1 MCSALQQLP
10 DKHKMIL
17 LIDSRQENHNRL
29 KSILEEYPL
38 YQLTRCNDHVE
49 AMMLLQQSS
58 IDFIL
63 LSCNDSPLPCSTLI
77 SDLHQFR
84 PHIPLIALSPH
95 MTERQGQELI
105 AANATDFLSNETL
118 NTEIFLRTLRHAEL
132 TVKQN
137 TEIQLLRHSD
147 TLAPVG
153 NRQFFYLTLLHKL
166 NSLVQQG
173 RQLAL
178 VTVDLDHFRKFNTR
192 HGFSSGDE
200 VVLEMGKRIQ
210 NCVSS
215 DEVVARIGNDEFAI
229 ILDLPGTDSLLDTV
243 KALLSKLIT
252 TLKSP
257 YAHNLSHTQIDCSIG
272 AVLAPEHGSEVDL
285 LTKRSSMARMQ
296 AKQIHGCSYSIYRP
310 GMELSNDKTAG
321 LESEIMTALRAEQF
335 VLFYQPRID
344 LRSGKIVGAEALIRW
359 QHPTRGM
366 IMPGDFIPLCER
378 NGLIVPIGYWTI
390 RQAGL
395 HLKELKEAG
404 IHIDRLGVNLSF
416 RQFKDDM
423 LVDTIKRIIKQE
435 DIDTSVLEFELTES
449 AIFND
454 ENHVRECL
462 DSLAEEGITF
472 SLDDFGTGYSSF
484 SLLHK
489 LPISALKIDRSFVS
503 HLNESSEAEEIVHSI
518 ISLAHNMKLTV
529 VAEGVE
535 TREQLDF
542 LIQDNCDQIQGY
554 FYSPPVSFNDFKR
567 MLPKPN

>member
-10 DKHKMIL
+10 DKHKQIL
-17 LIDSRQENHNRL
+17 LIDSHQENQSRL
-29 KSILEEYPL
+29 KSILEQHPL

-49 AMMLLQQSS
+49 ALLILQQSS

-63 LSCNDSPLPCSTLI
+63 LSCNNSPLPCTTI
-77 SDLHQFR
+77 IADLHKFR
-84 PHIPLIALSPH
+84 PNTPIIALSPH
-95 MTERQGQELI
+95 ITEEQGQKLLT
-105 AANATDFLSNETL
+105 ANATDFLSYETL
-118 NTEIFLRTLRHAEL
+118 NTEILLRTLRHAEL
-132 TVKQN
+132 TIKQS

-153 NRQFFYLTLLHKL
+153 NRQFFYLTLLYKL
-166 NSLVQQG
+166 NSLIQQG
-173 RQLAL
+173 HQLAL
-178 VTVDLDHFRKFNTR
+178 ITVDLDHFRKFNTR
-192 HGFSSGDE
+192 YGFSAGDE
-200 VVLEMGKRIQ
+200 VVLELGKRIQ
-210 NCVSS
+210 SSVSN
-215 DEVVARIGNDEFAI
+215 DAMVARIGNDEFAI
-229 ILDLPGTDSLLDTV
+229 ILDLPGTAPLLDTV
-243 KALLSKLIT
+243 KSLLGKLIN
-252 TLKSP
+252 TLKSS
-257 YAHNLSHTQIDCSIG
+257 YTHSQSQTQIDCSIG

-285 LTKRSSMARMQ
+285 LTKRASMARMQ

-310 GMELSNDKTAG
+310 GMELTSDKTVG

-335 VLFYQPRID
+335 VLFYQPRVD
-344 LRSGKIVGAEALIRW
+344 LHSGKIVGAEALIRW

-366 IMPGDFIPLCER
+366 IMPSDFIPLCEQ

-489 LPISALKIDRSFVS
+489 LPINALKIDRSFVS
-503 HLNESSEAEEIVHSI
+503 HLNESSEAEEIVRSI

-554 FYSPPVSFNDFKR
+554 FYSPPVSFSDFKR
-567 MLPKPN
+567 MLPKPQ

>member
-10 DKHKMIL
+10 DKHKQIL
-17 LIDSRQENHNRL
+17 LIDSHQENQSRL
-29 KSILEEYPL
+29 KSILEQHPL

-49 AMMLLQQSS
+49 ALLILQQSS

-63 LSCNDSPLPCSTLI
+63 LSCNNSPLPCSTI
-77 SDLHQFR
+77 IADLHKFR
-84 PHIPLIALSPH
+84 PNTPIIALSPH
-95 MTERQGQELI
+95 ITEEQGQKLLT
-105 AANATDFLSNETL
+105 ANATDFLSYETL
-118 NTEIFLRTLRHAEL
+118 NTEILLRTLRHAEL
-132 TVKQN
+132 TIKQS

-153 NRQFFYLTLLHKL
+153 NRQFFYLTLLYKL
-166 NSLVQQG
+166 NSLIQQG

-178 VTVDLDHFRKFNTR
+178 ITVDLDHFRKFNTR
-192 HGFSSGDE
+192 YGFSAGDE
-200 VVLEMGKRIQ
+200 VVLELGKRIQ
-210 NCVSS
+210 SSVSN
-215 DEVVARIGNDEFAI
+215 DAMVARIGNDEFAI
-229 ILDLPGTDSLLDTV
+229 ILDLPGTAPLLDTV
-243 KALLSKLIT
+243 KSLLGKLIN
-252 TLKSP
+252 TLKSS
-257 YAHNLSHTQIDCSIG
+257 YTHSQSQTQIDCSIG

-285 LTKRSSMARMQ
+285 LTKRASMARMQ

-310 GMELSNDKTAG
+310 GMELTSDKTVG

-335 VLFYQPRID
+335 VLFYQPRVD
-344 LRSGKIVGAEALIRW
+344 LHSGKIVGAEALIRW

-366 IMPGDFIPLCER
+366 IMPSDFIPLCEQ

-489 LPISALKIDRSFVS
+489 LPINALKIDRSFVS
-503 HLNESSEAEEIVHSI
+503 HLNESSEAEEIVRSI

-554 FYSPPVSFNDFKR
+554 FYSPPVSFSDFKR
-567 MLPKPN
+567 MLPKPE

>member
-1 MCSALQQLP
+1 
-10 DKHKMIL
+10 
-17 LIDSRQENHNRL
+17 
-29 KSILEEYPL
+29 
-38 YQLTRCNDHVE
+38 
-49 AMMLLQQSS
+49 
-58 IDFIL
+58 
-63 LSCNDSPLPCSTLI
+63 
-77 SDLHQFR
+77 
-84 PHIPLIALSPH
+84 
-95 MTERQGQELI
+95 
-105 AANATDFLSNETL
+105 
-118 NTEIFLRTLRHAEL
+118 
-132 TVKQN
+132 
-137 TEIQLLRHSD
+137 
-147 TLAPVG
+147 
-153 NRQFFYLTLLHKL
+153 
-166 NSLVQQG
+166 
-173 RQLAL
+173 
-178 VTVDLDHFRKFNTR
+178 
-192 HGFSSGDE
+192 
-200 VVLEMGKRIQ
+200 
-210 NCVSS
+210 
-215 DEVVARIGNDEFAI
+215 
-229 ILDLPGTDSLLDTV
+229 
-243 KALLSKLIT
+243 
-252 TLKSP
+252 
-257 YAHNLSHTQIDCSIG
+257 
-272 AVLAPEHGSEVDL
+272 LAPEHGSEVDL
-285 LTKRSSMARMQ
+285 LTKRASMARMQ

-310 GMELSNDKTAG
+310 GMELTSDKTVG

-503 HLNESSEAEEIVHSI
+503 HLNESSEAEEIVRSI

-554 FYSPPVSFNDFKR
+554 FYSPPVSFSDFKR
-567 MLPKPN
+567 MLPKPQ